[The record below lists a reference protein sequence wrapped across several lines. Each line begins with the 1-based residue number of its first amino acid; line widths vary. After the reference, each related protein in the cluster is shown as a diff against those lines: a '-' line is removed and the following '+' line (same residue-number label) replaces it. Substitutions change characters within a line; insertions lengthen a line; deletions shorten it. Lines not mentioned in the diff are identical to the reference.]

1 MRSRIGCLTK
11 RLAGTVCA
19 LSLLLSVGGVW
30 VAAETENAVPDEERF
45 TESLMDRKNTYA
57 AYELANADRP
67 QGTATIELLPDAFA
81 TEELLPAI
89 YEEKSALSFVG
100 EGESAT
106 ATFSVQ
112 TAGMYEL
119 QFVYYPIPGNS
130 REVEIGLE
138 LDGLFPFSEAA
149 AITLERAWK
158 DKTAI
163 QTDPITDNQYS
174 PRQEEAPMWMTARL
188 KNRDGSYRG
197 AYRFYLSEGEHTLRL
212 TALQTAFAFGG
223 CAFVPSVTVPTYQEY
238 IAQHGAPQNG
248 THIEVLEAEA
258 ASLKS
263 DQTLVPANDRTS
275 PNTSPYDVAKIRMN
289 VIGANWSATAQWIE
303 WSFSVPA
310 DGWYRLNFRYQ
321 QDAIKGM
328 PTHRLLTIDGA
339 TPFKEALTVKFPYTE
354 RWDSVG
360 LQDSE
365 GNEAALWLTAGPHT
379 LRMETTSG
387 ELTDSIR
394 QLDNVVYDLN
404 EIYRQIIM
412 ITGVSPDEYQDYNLV
427 ASIPKLLET
436 LSACAVSLRSAYD
449 DVSALSGGKGNYA
462 ELLSRF
468 AYQLEDFVEESDTID
483 LRLTEF
489 KDNITALS
497 AWLLDMKKQPLML
510 DTITVSS
517 PGMELPRA
525 TDTFWERL
533 KHEVMAFFV
542 SFVANYD
549 IVGSEERQENIT
561 LWLNSGRDQAQVIK
575 SMINDMFTA
584 ETGIGVNIKLVNASL
599 VQAKLSGNS
608 PDVSIMQGRGQP
620 VNLAV
625 RNALLPLDEFEGF
638 DEVLTRFQAS
648 AVIPYQL
655 DGKTYALP
663 DSQSFF
669 MMFYRKD
676 VLRELLLTPPQTW
689 DELKAVSS
697 VLQRNN
703 MEIGLPYTSIDASG
717 AVDSGMGSR
726 NIFSALL
733 LQAGGRVYNDNLSAT
748 ELSSPVS
755 QQAFIDWTEFYQL
768 YDMPLAYDF
777 YNRFRTGEMPIG
789 IASYTMYNYLA
800 VAAPEL
806 RGLWDMVP
814 IPGTKKADGS
824 IDISQG
830 GAGSACMIL
839 SDTKHPKESWEF
851 LKWWTG
857 ADAQIRYSSD
867 IEAVMGVSAR
877 YPTANMEAFASV
889 NWTRQEMANLNKQW
903 SAVKEIPEAIG
914 GYTLVRGLDNAFREA
929 VLEGRNARE
938 ALLVWDRSINDEIRR
953 KREEFHYDIDEA
965 S

>member
-1 MRSRIGCLTK
+1 MRSQHKPLWQRITAAICAVILCL
-11 RLAGTVCA
+11 
-19 LSLLLSVGGVW
+19 SFGVFS
-30 VAAETENAVPDEERF
+30 VAAETDGGLFDDERF
-45 TESLMDRKNTYA
+45 TEGLMDRENTYA
-57 AYELANADRP
+57 AYEQTHADKP
-67 QGTATIELLPDAFA
+67 QGGEAITLTPDAFV
-81 TEELLPAI
+81 TEANTPADYEGKLALLFA
-89 YEEKSALSFVG
+89 G
-100 EGESAT
+100 EADSAT
-106 ATFSVQ
+106 ATFEVP

-119 QFVYYPIPGNS
+119 QFDYYPIPGNT
-130 REVEIGLE
+130 REVELGLE
-138 LDGLFPFSEAA
+138 LDGKFPFSEAA
-149 AITLERAWK
+149 TVTLERAWK
-158 DKTAI
+158 DQTAI
-163 QTDPITDNQYS
+163 RTDPVTDNQYS
-174 PRQEEAPMWMTARL
+174 PRQEEAPMWLSARL

-197 AYRFYLSEGEHTLRL
+197 AYRFYLEAGTHTLQL

-223 CAFVPSVTVPTYQEY
+223 CAFVPAEKVPTYAEY
-238 IAQHGAPQNG
+238 IAQNGKPQDG
-248 THIEVLEAEA
+248 RFMQVLEAEV

-275 PNTSPYDVAKIRMN
+275 PNTSPYNVSKIRMN
-289 VIGANWSATAQWIE
+289 VIGSNWSAPAQWIE
-303 WSFSVPA
+303 WTFTVPA

-328 PTHRLLTIDGA
+328 PTHRLVTVDGKV
-339 TPFKEALTVKFPYTE
+339 PFQELLAMQFPYTE
-354 RWDSVG
+354 RWTSVG
-360 LQDSE
+360 LSDGE
-365 GNEAALWLTAGPHT
+365 GNEAALWLTAGEHK

-412 ITGVSPDEYQDYNLV
+412 ITGVSPDKYQDYNLV
-427 ASIPKLLET
+427 ASIPELLET
-436 LSACAVSLRSAYD
+436 LADCAKALRVAYE

-468 AYQLEDFVEESDTID
+468 AYQLEDFVDDSDTID
-483 LRLTEF
+483 LRLVEF

-497 AWLLDMKKQPLML
+497 AWLLDMKQQPLLL

-517 PGMELPRA
+517 PGVELPRA

-533 KHEVMAFFV
+533 KHEVKAFFA
-542 SFVANYD
+542 SFVSDYD
-549 IVGSEERQENIT
+549 IVGGSEGQGNIT
-561 LWLNSGRDQAQVIK
+561 LWLNSGRDQAQVLNA
-575 SMINDMFTA
+575 MISDMFTA

-625 RNALLPLDEFEGF
+625 RKALLPLDGF
-638 DEVLTRFQAS
+638 DGFEEVLTRFQDTAI
-648 AVIPYQL
+648 VPYQL

-676 VLRELLLTPPQTW
+676 VLKELELTPPKTW

-733 LQAGGRVYNDNLSAT
+733 LQEGGRVYNDNLSAT
-748 ELSSPVS
+748 ELSDPIA
-755 QQAFIDWTEFYQL
+755 QQAFIHWTEFYQL
-768 YDMPLAYDF
+768 YDMELTYDF

-789 IASYTMYNYLA
+789 ITAYTMYNYLS

-806 RGLWDMVP
+806 RGLWEMIP
-814 IPGTKKADGS
+814 IPGTLKADGS

-839 SDTKHPKESWEF
+839 SDTEHPKEAWEF
-851 LKWWTG
+851 LKWWTS
-857 ADAQIRYSSD
+857 AEAQTRYSRD

-877 YPTANMEAFASV
+877 YPTANMEAFANV
-889 NWTRQEMANLNKQW
+889 HWTRQEAANLMKQW
-903 SAVKEIPEAIG
+903 EAVKEIPEAIG

-938 ALLVWDRSINDEIRR
+938 ALLIWDRSINEEIRR
-953 KREEFHYDIDEA
+953 KREEFHYDIDET

>member
-1 MRSRIGCLTK
+1 MSNWRKHPLRRVVALVCSGAL
-11 RLAGTVCA
+11 LAATNA
-19 LSLLLSVGGVW
+19 LS
-30 VAAETENAVPDEERF
+30 VAADQTALNEDRF
-45 TESLMDRKNTYA
+45 TASRMDRDNTYA
-57 AYELANADRP
+57 AYETQNTTWP
-67 QGTATIELLPDAFA
+67 KGGSPVMLLPGDFSAGDI
-81 TEELLPAI
+81 LPAD
-89 YEEKSALSFVG
+89 YEGKPALLFAG
-100 EGESAT
+100 EEEDASAT
-106 ATFSVQ
+106 FTV
-112 TAGMYEL
+112 TDAGMYEL
-119 QFVYYPIPGNS
+119 AFTYYPVPGNS
-130 REVEIGLE
+130 REIEIGLE
-138 LDGLFPFSEAA
+138 LDEKFPFSEAA
-149 AITLERAWK
+149 SITLERAWK

-163 QTDPITDNQYS
+163 QTDPVTGNQFS
-174 PRQEEAPMWMTARL
+174 PRQEEAPMWLTTRL

-212 TALQTAFAFGG
+212 TALQAAFAFGG
-223 CAFVPSVTVPTYQEY
+223 CTFAPTADIPAYQDYLKQYGEPVDGRY
-238 IAQHGAPQNG
+238 
-248 THIEVLEAEA
+248 IEVLEAEA

-289 VIGANWSATAQWIE
+289 VIGSNWSAPGQWIE
-303 WSFSVPA
+303 WTFSVPA
-310 DGWYRLNFRYQ
+310 DGWYRLHFRYQ
-321 QDAIKGM
+321 QDAIKGL
-328 PTHRLLTIDGA
+328 PTHRSLTIDGEV
-339 TPFKEALTVKFPYTE
+339 PFAEAQTLRFPYTE
-354 RWDSVG
+354 GWASAG

-365 GNEAALWLTAGPHT
+365 GNEAAVWLKADSHT
-379 LRMETTSG
+379 LRLETTSG
-387 ELTDSIR
+387 DLTDSIR
-394 QLDNVVYDLN
+394 QLDDVVYDLN

-412 ITGVSPDEYQDYNLV
+412 ITGVSPDKYQDYNLDK
-427 ASIPKLLET
+427 SIPGLLDT
-436 LSACAVSLRSAYD
+436 LSVCARLLREAYA
-449 DVSALSGGKGNYA
+449 DVSTLSGGKGNYA

-468 AYQLEDFVEESDTID
+468 AYQLEDFVKESDTID

-497 AWLLDMKKQPLML
+497 AWLLDMKQQPLLL
-510 DTITVSS
+510 DTITVSN
-517 PGMELPRA
+517 PGVKLPRA
-525 TDTFWERL
+525 ADTFWERL
-533 KHEVMAFFV
+533 KHEILAFFV
-542 SFVANYD
+542 SFVENYS
-549 IVGSEERQENIT
+549 IVGSEEQQENIT
-561 LWLNSGRDQAQVIK
+561 LWLNSGRDQAQVLK

-625 RNALLPLDEFEGF
+625 RNALLPLDGFEGF
-638 DEVLTRFQAS
+638 DDVMTRFQTS
-648 AVIPYQL
+648 AAVPYQL

-676 VLRELLLTPPQTW
+676 VLRELSLEPPETW
-689 DELKAVSS
+689 EELKAVSS

-733 LQAGGRVYNDNLSAT
+733 LQAGGRVYNDTLSAT
-748 ELSSPVS
+748 ELSEPVA
-755 QQAFIDWTEFYQL
+755 QQAFIEWAEFYQL
-768 YDMPLAYDF
+768 YDMPLTYDF

-789 IASYTMYNYLA
+789 ITAYTMYNYIS

-806 RGLWDMVP
+806 KGLWEMIP
-814 IPGTKKADGS
+814 IPGTEQADGT

-830 GAGSACMIL
+830 GAGTACMIL
-839 SDTKHPKESWEF
+839 ADTDYPKASWEF
-851 LKWWTG
+851 LKWWTS
-857 ADAQIRYSSD
+857 AEAQIRYSND

-877 YPTANMEAFASV
+877 YPTANLEAFQSV
-889 NWTRQEMANLNKQW
+889 DWTRREMANLVKQW
-903 SAVKEIPEAIG
+903 ASVKEIPEAVG

-953 KREEFHYDIDEA
+953 KREEFHYDVDKTA
-965 S
+965 